1 MKGLMLATAMAGL
14 TATGIAAQEVP
25 DVALVIAID
34 VLERQPVGEG
44 TEFSSDVA
52 QLVAWTRVTGLAD
65 TTVRHVWRHQG
76 HERVLELTV
85 GGSPWRTWSRKNIP
99 AAWTG
104 DWSVEVLDAQ
114 GNVLATAEFTVGG
127 S

>member
-1 MKGLMLATAMAGL
+1 MKGLLLATAIAGL
-14 TATGIAAQEVP
+14 TAVGVAAQEV
-25 DVALVIAID
+25 DAELVIALD
-34 VLERQPVGEG
+34 VAERQPVGEG
-44 TEFSSDVA
+44 EEFTSDIA

-85 GGSPWRTWSRKNIP
+85 GGSPWRTWSRKSIP

-114 GNVLATAEFTVGG
+114 GNILATAEFTVGG

>member
-1 MKGLMLATAMAGL
+1 MKGLMLATAMAAL

-34 VLERQPVGEG
+34 VVERQPVGEG

-104 DWSVEVLDAQ
+104 DWSVEVLDARC
-114 GNVLATAEFTVGG
+114 
-127 S
+127 SM

>member
-1 MKGLMLATAMAGL
+1 MKGLLLATAIAGL
-14 TATGIAAQEVP
+14 TAVGVAAQEV
-25 DVALVIAID
+25 DVELVIALD
-34 VLERQPVGEG
+34 VAERQPVGEG
-44 TEFSSDVA
+44 EEFTSDVA

-85 GGSPWRTWSRKNIP
+85 GGSPWRTWSRKSIP

-104 DWSVEVLDAQ
+104 DWSVEMLDPQ
-114 GNVLATAEFTVGG
+114 GNILATAEFTVGG

>member
-1 MKGLMLATAMAGL
+1 MKGLLLATAIAGL
-14 TATGIAAQEVP
+14 TAVGVAAQEV
-25 DVALVIAID
+25 DVELVIALD
-34 VLERQPVGEG
+34 VAERQPVGEG
-44 TEFSSDVA
+44 EEFTSDVA

-85 GGSPWRTWSRKNIP
+85 GGSPWRTWSRKSIP

-114 GNVLATAEFTVGG
+114 GNILATAEFTVGG

>member
-1 MKGLMLATAMAGL
+1 MNGLLLATAIAGL
-14 TATGIAAQEVP
+14 TAVGVAAQEV
-25 DVALVIAID
+25 DVELVIALD
-34 VLERQPVGEG
+34 VAERQPVGEG
-44 TEFSSDVA
+44 EEFTSDVA

-114 GNVLATAEFTVGG
+114 GNVLATSEFTVGG